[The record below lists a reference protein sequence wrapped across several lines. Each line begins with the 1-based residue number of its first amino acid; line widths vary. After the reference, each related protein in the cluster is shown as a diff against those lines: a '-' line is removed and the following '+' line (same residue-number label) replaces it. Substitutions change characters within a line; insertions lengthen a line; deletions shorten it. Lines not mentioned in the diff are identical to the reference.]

1 LKGELLIIKDLLED
15 VEKPEF
21 IQKILRPRM
30 TTLTVWPY
38 FNGRRP
44 AVSERERYYC
54 VVKGEEEF
62 RIVSPVY
69 KQNIYSG
76 VLEELQPNESPIDF
90 FSTNVDSSKFPL
102 YSETKVLG
110 VTLKAGQCMFVPA
123 FYWVQSETKTGNEHS
138 ILVNYEFETHS
149 ELLNL
154 LFQAI
159 DQGILEN

>member
-1 LKGELLIIKDLLED
+1 
-15 VEKPEF
+15 
-21 IQKILRPRM
+21 M
-30 TTLTVWPY
+30 TTLTVQPFY
-38 FNGRRP
+38 INRRP
-44 AVSERERYYC
+44 EVSERERYYC

-90 FSTNVDSSKFPL
+90 FSNDIDTSKFPL
-102 YSETKVLG
+102 FLEAKVLG
-110 VTLKAGQCMFVPA
+110 VTLNAGQCLFVPA
-123 FYWVQSETKTGNEHS
+123 FYWIQSQTKTGNEHS
-138 ILVNYEFETHS
+138 ILVNFQFETHS